1 MIAVWLVATYTALSC
16 NIGLNED
23 CALCTARSSRK
34 LGDLQPCTYQSCSH
48 LLNPTE
54 RGALA
59 NRAVSGAGGYI
70 MLHVK
75 AMARKAATHTSHLL
89 CNTPIRVQ
97 TIYMCE
103 CWWVAIERIALT
115 SVTLL
120 VGFLEHSVSSVK
132 KVARPDGSL
141 SSFCRTLMSLYGIVS
156 NDQDKYVKCR
166 HLFCVSEQQN
176 RGQNLAQIQ
185 GHIFY

>member
-1 MIAVWLVATYTALSC
+1 MIAILLVATYTALSC

-75 AMARKAATHTSHLL
+75 AMARKAATHT
-89 CNTPIRVQ
+89 RV
-97 TIYMCE
+97 TCY
-103 CWWVAIERIALT
+103 AT
-115 SVTLL
+115 HPSV
-120 VGFLEHSVSSVK
+120 F
-132 KVARPDGSL
+132 RQ
-141 SSFCRTLMSLYGIVS
+141 YI
-156 NDQDKYVKCR
+156 
-166 HLFCVSEQQN
+166 CVNAGE
-176 RGQNLAQIQ
+176 
-185 GHIFY
+185 